1 MLELFLTL
9 IHRNGNG
16 IIDMLWTDGIE
27 ILERNL
33 SSTHTKTCDASKRH
47 MLYAHLN
54 LNFGFGAILP
64 TTIAPFPDFLI

>member
-1 MLELFLTL
+1 
-9 IHRNGNG
+9 
-16 IIDMLWTDGIE
+16 MLWTDGID

-54 LNFGFGAILP
+54 LNFGFGANC
-64 TTIAPFPDFLI
+64 TNHDIAPFTDFLI

>member
-1 MLELFLTL
+1 
-9 IHRNGNG
+9 
-16 IIDMLWTDGIE
+16 MLWTDGIE

-54 LNFGFGAILP
+54 LNFGFGANC
-64 TTIAPFPDFLI
+64 TNHDIAPFTDFLI